1 MNPNDDK
8 IRELFDKLEK
18 IASKELELRRDI
30 SAFKEELMALRYA
43 KSNFEPTASDPLK
56 TKAATEE
63 PPQKKEGREEVPPHL
78 AAQRA
83 GTYQENYQP
92 NQQPNQQAEQNK
104 REEAAQNASQSAS
117 QGANQSAAQTAKPI
131 FNFEKFL
138 GENLLNKIGILITV
152 IGVLIGVKYSI
163 DNDLISP
170 LTRIILAYAFG
181 AGLLGVGFW
190 LKEKYAAFSA
200 VLVSG
205 SMAVLYITTFIA
217 YDFYELLPQSFT
229 FFLMLLFTA
238 FTVLAAL
245 RYDLAVIA
253 HLGLVGA
260 YAIPFLLSDGSGKVH
275 ILFSYMALLNVG
287 ILIVS
292 LFKNWKS
299 LYYSAFLF
307 TWLIF
312 SGWLVGKYEYE
323 KHFSLAFVFGLAYFF
338 IFYLTLLAYKVRK
351 AEMFGR
357 LEVVMLLL
365 NAFIY
370 FGIGFYTIQSHP
382 QGNEL
387 LGIFTLTHA
396 LLHFFVGVFLYKK
409 ELADKSLLY
418 LVLGLVFVFI
428 TLTIPIQLDGSWV
441 TMLWAAEAALLFW
454 IGRSKKIV
462 LYEQIS
468 YAVMWLAFFSIW
480 QDWTFGIYDRYSFA
494 ETLENKMTPIFNAY
508 FITAALFLVAF
519 GWILWVRAKTA
530 SDASQQGI
538 LSLHFLSYSAPI
550 IFLIVSYFTFFVE
563 ISLYFR
569 QNYLESAFKIVD
581 EIGTTYY
588 NYDESIPKFSYIW
601 LVNYTLLFACLLAL
615 LNWKR
620 LKNTILAYLSA
631 LLGLTAG
638 LVFLVG
644 SLYFFSELLEQYLF
658 ESGQPT
664 KESIFLSDASYIW
677 IRYLSLPFMLGTL
690 WLFFKKV
697 RSSLFQFDLRKLY
710 DAPLHIALVWL
721 LSSELI
727 YIMNYNGM
735 QDSYKLGLS
744 ILWGCYA
751 LLIIGLGIWKNKK
764 HLRLAAI
771 GFFVLTIAKLFF
783 YDLSQLTNIAKVVV
797 LVILGLLLLVASFL
811 YNKYKNFIS
820 DEK

>member
-8 IRELFDKLEK
+8 IRELFEKLEK
-18 IASKELELRRDI
+18 IASKELELRADI
-30 SAFKEELMALRYA
+30 TAFKEELMALRYA
-43 KSNFEPTASDPLK
+43 KPAFEPASEPSKPKATTEVPPPK
-56 TKAATEE
+56 TEVEE
-63 PPQKKEGREEVPPHL
+63 KLPPHL

-83 GTYQENYQP
+83 GSHRESYQQKEQQNHSKQTAYQQQENTK
-92 NQQPNQQAEQNK
+92 QQ
-104 REEAAQNASQSAS
+104 EAATQV
-117 QGANQSAAQTAKPI
+117 AKPL

-163 DNDLISP
+163 DNDFISP

-217 YDFYELLPQSFT
+217 YDFYELLPKIFT

-275 ILFSYMALLNVG
+275 ILFSYMALLNTG
-287 ILIVS
+287 ILVVS

-312 SGWLVGKYEYE
+312 SGWLGGQYQYE
-323 KHFSLAFVFGLAYFF
+323 KHFALAFGFSLAYFL
-338 IFYLTLLAYKVRK
+338 IFYITLLAYKTRK
-351 AEMFGR
+351 AEMFGH
-357 LEVVMLLL
+357 LEVVLLLL

-370 FGIGFYTIQSHP
+370 FGIGFYLIQSHP

-387 LGIFTLTHA
+387 LGIFTLINA
-396 LLHFFVGVFLYKK
+396 ILHFFVGLFLYKK
-409 ELADKSLLY
+409 ELADKNLLY

-462 LYEQIS
+462 LYEQLS
-468 YAVMWLAFFSIW
+468 YVVMWLAFFSIW
-480 QDWTFGIYDRYSFA
+480 QDWTFGIYDRYSFVN
-494 ETLENKMTPIFNAY
+494 TLENKMTPIFNVY
-508 FITAALFLVAF
+508 FLTAAIFLAAF
-519 GWILWVRAKTA
+519 GWILWIRAKTEPA
-530 SDASQQGI
+530 SSQELIPLQ
-538 LSLHFLSYSAPI
+538 LLSYSAPI

-569 QNYLESAFKIVD
+569 QTYLASAFKVVD
-581 EIGTTYY
+581 EFGTVYY
-588 NYDESIPKFSYIW
+588 NYDENLPLFASIW
-601 LVNYTLLFACLLAL
+601 LVNYSLFFTAVLGF

-620 LKNTILAYLSA
+620 LKNKILAYLSA
-631 LLGLTAG
+631 LMGLAAGTA
-638 LVFLVG
+638 FLVV
-644 SLYFFSELLEQYLF
+644 SLYQFSELLATYL
-658 ESGQPT
+658 EAKGLQGT
-664 KESIFLSDASYIW
+664 DNIYVVDAFYVW
-677 IRYLSLPFMLGTL
+677 IRYLSLPFMVGIL
-690 WLFFKKV
+690 WLFFQKV
-697 RSSLFQFDLRKLY
+697 RSSVFQSDLRKFY
-710 DAPLHIALVWL
+710 DAPLHVAIIWL

-727 YIMNYNGM
+727 YIMKFNDLQG
-735 QDSYKLGLS
+735 SYKLGLS

-751 LLIIGLGIWKNKK
+751 LLVIGLGIWKKKK

-771 GFFVLTIAKLFF
+771 GFFILTIVKLLF
-783 YDLSQLTNIAKVVV
+783 YDLSQLTNIAKVIV
-797 LVILGLLLLVASFL
+797 LVILGLLLLFASFL